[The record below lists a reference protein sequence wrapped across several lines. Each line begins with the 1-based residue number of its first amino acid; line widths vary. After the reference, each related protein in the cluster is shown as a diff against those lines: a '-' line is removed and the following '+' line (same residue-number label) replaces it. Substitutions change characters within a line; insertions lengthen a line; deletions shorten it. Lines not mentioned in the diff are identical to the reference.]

1 VRNNKILDTR
11 LSTPLFQLP
20 LFTIASGDPPRS
32 LAERNLLRHLTW
44 SLPSGQTLARTIRTP
59 ELSRSALASTG
70 IGDISS
76 AFVTSTP
83 MWFYILHE
91 AFVREGGRRLG
102 PVGGTI
108 VGEVLYGL
116 LAADPGS
123 LVNQSGWRPRI
134 PVRNA
139 GRVLMQD
146 ILDFA
151 GVTGV
156 R

>member
-1 VRNNKILDTR
+1 V
-11 LSTPLFQLP
+11 SQ
-20 LFTIASGDPPRS
+20 
-32 LAERNLLRHLTW
+32 
-44 SLPSGQTLARTIRTP
+44 
-59 ELSRSALASTG
+59 SALASTG
-70 IGDISS
+70 IGDISA
-76 AFVTSTP
+76 AFLTSTP

-91 AFVREGGRRLG
+91 AFVREDGRRLG

-108 VGEVLYGL
+108 VGEVLVGL

-123 LVNQSGWRPRI
+123 LLNRPGWRPRI
-134 PVRNA
+134 RVRQS

-151 GVTGV
+151 GVSGV